1 MKQITQT
8 APTKEEA
15 INVALKKLEVS
26 REDVSIT
33 VVEEGKKGFL
43 GFGAKPAVVEVTVL
57 INEEPSKE
65 VIFEEHVK
73 ESITEKTFPDE
84 SSVKEDIKEMIE
96 SSETPSNEEAVVETI
111 QYIKTI
117 AKEME
122 IEDLVI
128 TEKREG
134 KFIYL
139 HLNSEKAALLIG
151 KRGQTLNALE
161 KLSQLVANKFS
172 QSFILIKLDVG
183 NYRERRQESLE
194 QLAERM
200 ADKAVRTGQPV
211 EFEPMSSSERKIIHN
226 ALSSRVDIETYSVG
240 TEPNRYLVIESIK

>member
-33 VVEEGKKGFL
+33 VVEEGKKGFF
-43 GFGAKPAVVEVTVL
+43 GFLSKPAVVEVTVL
-57 INEEPSKE
+57 KKDDPVEQ
-65 VIFEEHVK
+65 VFEEKLVEKAIEQPILNNTSTLEEVK
-73 ESITEKTFPDE
+73 ETLDITERPNNDQA
-84 SSVKEDIKEMIE
+84 IA
-96 SSETPSNEEAVVETI
+96 ETKLYLEN
-111 QYIKTI
+111 I
-117 AKEME
+117 AKELD
-122 IEDLVI
+122 IDDLVI
-128 TEKREG
+128 NETRDG
-134 KFIYL
+134 KYVYL

-161 KLSQLVANKFS
+161 NLSQLVANKFS
-172 QSFILIKLDVG
+172 NSFILIKLDVG
-183 NYRERRQESLE
+183 NYRERRQEALE

-200 ADKAVRTGQPV
+200 ADKAVRTGQPI
-211 EFEPMSSSERKIIHN
+211 ELEPMSSSERKIIHN
-226 ALSSRVDIETYSVG
+226 ALSLRVDIETYSVG